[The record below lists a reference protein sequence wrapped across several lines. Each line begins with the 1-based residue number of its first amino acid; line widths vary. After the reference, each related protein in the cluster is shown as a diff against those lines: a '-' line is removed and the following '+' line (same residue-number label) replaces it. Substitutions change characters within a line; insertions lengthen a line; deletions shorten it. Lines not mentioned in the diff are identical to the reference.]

1 MAVLF
6 GLTALA
12 LITGAIMIRM
22 EDAEL
27 RQRFGEQFDA
37 YRQSRT
43 GHRSAAMVTGAT
55 FLVRGRPSDVIRRF
69 A

>member
-6 GLTALA
+6 GLTAFA

-37 YRQSRT
+37 YRQSVPAIVPR
-43 GHRSAAMVTGAT
+43 
-55 FLVRGRPSDVIRRF
+55 LW
-69 A
+69 